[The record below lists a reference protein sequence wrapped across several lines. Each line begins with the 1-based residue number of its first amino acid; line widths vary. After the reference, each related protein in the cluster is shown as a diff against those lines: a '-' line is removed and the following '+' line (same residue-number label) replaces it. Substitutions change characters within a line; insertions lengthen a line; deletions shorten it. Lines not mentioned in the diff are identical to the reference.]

1 MLFRSQTPVT
11 PVEPEQKPVTP
22 VQPEQKPVTPVEPE
36 QTPVTPVQPEQ
47 KPVTPVQPEQT
58 PVTPVE
64 PEQTPVT
71 PETPVVPVTP
81 VTPETP
87 VVPGQTVITPIVP
100 AQPEDTSII
109 ISYMGS
115 VVTNSDIVLYAK
127 KADGKDLQNAVWS
140 IANDGGTMS
149 SIEKNILRAT
159 NKGNVIVKVTIS
171 NGTGLPKIRTKMI
184 TIV

>member
-1 MLFRSQTPVT
+1 MTPVEPEQTPVT
-11 PVEPEQKPVTP
+11 PVEPEQTPVTP
-22 VQPEQKPVTPVEPE
+22 IEPEQKPVTPVEPE
-36 QTPVTPVQPEQ
+36 QTPVTPVEPEQ
-47 KPVTPVQPEQT
+47 TPMTPVEPEQT

-64 PEQTPVT
+64 PEQTPV
-71 PETPVVPVTP
+71 
-81 VTPETP
+81 
-87 VVPGQTVITPIVP
+87 VPGQTITTPIVP

>member
-1 MLFRSQTPVT
+1 
-11 PVEPEQKPVTP
+11 VTP
-22 VQPEQKPVTPVEPE
+22 VQPEQ
-36 QTPVTPVQPEQ
+36 
-47 KPVTPVQPEQT
+47 
-58 PVTPVE
+58 
-64 PEQTPVT
+64 
-71 PETPVVPVTP
+71 TP